1 MSDEPGMRKRLPP
14 TKDLVT
20 LADEGPL
27 SKEEQQ
33 QIENNPNGRL
43 NLLGAVR
50 MTRKL
55 NALSL
60 KVAELED
67 RLNHLDSSSQ
77 QGSGKD

>member
-33 QIENNPNGRL
+33 QIENNPDGRL

-77 QGSGKD
+77 QDSGKD